1 MPRLSALPGETAVSN
16 AGEDAVDDGFRLL
29 SISAAST
36 PSGCVARGWLV
47 YRIAQ
52 GPNIITGY
60 RRGDLQTV
68 SADVA
73 KIVTGLNERRL
84 STKGRTGPKP
94 GHRAAA
100 PPPPKAGAGERAHV
114 GHLPPSAIEATTSKL
129 SGHGQVSLVK
139 PTPTRVAVSVTR
151 PSKSRRP
158 PKRSP

>member
-1 MPRLSALPGETAVSN
+1 LSALPGEKAAGN
-16 AGEDAVDDGFRLL
+16 AGEDAGDDGFRLL
-29 SISAAST
+29 SIGAAST
-36 PSGCVARGWLV
+36 PTGCVARGWLV

-94 GHRAAA
+94 GYRAAA
-100 PPPPKAGAGERAHV
+100 PPPPQAGAGERVHV
-114 GHLPPSAIEATTSKL
+114 GHLPPAATEATISSKL
-129 SGHGQVSLVK
+129 SAHGKVSAVK
-139 PTPTRVAVSVTR
+139 PTRTRAAVSVTR
-151 PSKSRRP
+151 ASKSRRP
-158 PKRSP
+158 PKRSA